1 MLFTTFAV
9 GKTTRIHQSEHRLGG
24 GRRKRGGKGREA
36 GEERVI
42 YTQRE
47 RERDRQ
53 THTYTYTYTHT
64 QTQTHTHTH
73 TPVRCTAR
81 YT

>member
-9 GKTTRIHQSEHRLGG
+9 GKTTRIHQSEHRLGS

-47 RERDRQ
+47 RERQTDTHIHLHIH
-53 THTYTYTYTHT
+53 THTNTN
-64 QTQTHTHTH
+64 THTHTH
-73 TPVRCTAR
+73 PR
-81 YT
+81 